1 MLNNDRDEA
10 ALPQPLISLTSDCR
24 WRRITIGMS
33 ASRTYRL
40 SRGQEAS
47 YLKVQSMEAG
57 GCLLDEKDRIQWLQ
71 GKLPVPEL
79 LYYDRDESNEYLLL
93 SEVAGLIASDKA
105 HEAMLPQLMAQLA
118 VGLKAVHAVDITD
131 CPFDRTLG
139 KVLEE
144 ARQRTEQ
151 GLVDEDDFDEERQ
164 GMSAAAI
171 YQQLLENRPQAEEL
185 VFTHGDYCLPN
196 IILHKG
202 KVSGLI
208 DWGRAGIADK
218 YQDLALAVRSI
229 AHNFGEGH
237 VSAFLEAYG
246 LQEAD
251 KAKLEYYKLLDEF
264 F

>member
-1 MLNNDRDEA
+1 MPNNEKDEA
-10 ALPQPLISLTSDCR
+10 ALPQPLIAMTNHCQ
-24 WRRITIGMS
+24 WQRITIGMS

-47 YLKVQSMEAG
+47 YLKVQSLESDD
-57 GCLLDEKDRIQWLQ
+57 CLLDERDRIRWLQ
-71 GKLPVPEL
+71 GKLPVPEV

-93 SEVAGLIASDKA
+93 SEVAGLNASDKA
-105 HEAMLPQLMAQLA
+105 YETMLPQLMEQLA
-118 VGLKAVHAVDITD
+118 VGIKAVHAVDVTD
-131 CPFDRTLG
+131 CPFNRTLG

-144 ARQRTEQ
+144 ARRRTEQ
-151 GLVDEDDFDEERQ
+151 GLVDEEDFDEERQ
-164 GMSAAAI
+164 GLGAAAL
-171 YQQLLENRPQAEEL
+171 YQQLLDSRPQEEEL

-196 IILHKG
+196 IILDNG
-202 KVSGLI
+202 KFSGLI

-229 AHNFGEGH
+229 AHNFGERH

-246 LQEAD
+246 LHEAD